1 MVPDLAAQL
10 DITWVMIGAVL
21 VLFMQAGFLF
31 LEIGFSRRKSAGS
44 GVAKILVNLGIASLA
59 WWAVGWGVSS
69 ASGNELFG
77 TEGFFFHIGQT
88 VAGSTMGASDA
99 ALMLFGMLFCAVS
112 LAIVWGTT
120 LERIKLSAYVIYAVV
135 FAAVIYPLVAHAVYG
150 GGLLSDIG
158 GRPVMDFAGS
168 TVVHLTGA
176 VGGLAALLLL
186 GPRLGKYGPDGSTR
200 MIPGH
205 SIPMVGLGVM
215 ILWVGWFGFNAG
227 STFGT
232 GGNFMAVVALNT
244 QLAAAGG
251 VIAALAT
258 VRIMR
263 RTVDVAMVANGAIAG
278 LVAITAGSGFVDFQ
292 AAPVIG
298 AVGGVIVVYG
308 SIRIERLRLDDPV
321 GALSAHGLAGI
332 WGTLA
337 VGLFAAPGLI
347 LDGAAPGVFYGLTGA
362 APLGATLGQ
371 LGVQAIGVV
380 AAFAFV
386 FLLSWATF
394 AALRATIGIRVSEE
408 EELAGLDISA
418 HGTYGYPEYF
428 ADSSASGGFPEGSF
442 LDPYVRPGPQASL
455 MRADPR
461 TGPGGLGERAHAER
475 IRVTT
480 VRNPGGYENSNPGG
494 SR

>member
-1 MVPDLAAQL
+1 MIKDLATQL

-59 WWAVGWGVSS
+59 WWAVGWGVAS
-69 ASGNELFG
+69 ASGNRLFG
-77 TEGFFFHIGQT
+77 TEGFFFHLGQN
-88 VAGSTMGASDA
+88 VGGIEMGAPDA

-135 FAAVIYPLVAHAVYG
+135 FATVIYPLVVHSVYG
-150 GGLLSDIG
+150 GGFLSDIG

-168 TVVHLTGA
+168 SVVHLTGA

-186 GPRLGKYGPDGSTR
+186 GPRLGKYGEDGSAR

-205 SIPMVGLGVM
+205 SVPMVGLGVL

-227 STFGT
+227 STLGT
-232 GGNFMAVVALNT
+232 DGNFMAVVALNT
-244 QLAAAGG
+244 QLAAAAG
-251 VIAALAT
+251 VLGALVTTWAL
-258 VRIMR
+258 R
-263 RTVDVAMVANGAIAG
+263 RTVDVSMVANGAIAG
-278 LVAITAGSGFVDFQ
+278 LVAITAGCGFVSFW
-292 AAPVIG
+292 AAPAIG
-298 AVGGVIVVYG
+298 AVGGAIVVSG
-308 SIRIERLRLDDPV
+308 SIKLDALRLDDPV
-321 GALSAHGLAGI
+321 GALSAHGLSGV

-337 VGLFAAPGLI
+337 VGLFAAPGLV
-347 LDGAAPGVFYGLTGA
+347 LHGAAPGVFYGLSGA
-362 APLGATLGQ
+362 APLGSALGQ
-371 LGVQAIGVV
+371 LGVQAIGVMATF
-380 AAFAFV
+380 AAV
-386 FLLSWATF
+386 FLLSYITF
-394 AALRATIGIRVSEE
+394 AALKATIGIRVTEE

-428 ADSSASGGFPEGSF
+428 ADDRREGARFPGA
-442 LDPYVRPGPQASL
+442 DPYVRPEAAINLIRTVAPSGQAGPA
-455 MRADPR
+455 
-461 TGPGGLGERAHAER
+461 AEAR
-475 IRVTT
+475 ITAA
-480 VRNPGGYENSNPGG
+480 PDKGSPENRNPGG

>member
-1 MVPDLAAQL
+1 MVFDLATQL
-10 DITWVMIGAVL
+10 DVTWVMIGVVL

-69 ASGNELFG
+69 PSGNVLFG
-77 TEGFFFHIGQT
+77 TEGFFFHLGQK
-88 VAGSTMGASDA
+88 VGGITMAAPDA

-120 LERIKLSAYVIYAVV
+120 LERIKLSAYVIYAIV
-135 FAAVIYPLVAHAVYG
+135 FAAVIYPLVAHSVYG

-168 TVVHLTGA
+168 SVVHLTGA

-205 SIPMVGLGVM
+205 SIPMVGLGVL

-232 GGNFMAVVALNT
+232 EGSFMAVVALNT
-244 QLAAAGG
+244 QLAAAAG
-251 VIAALAT
+251 VAAALVT

-263 RTVDVAMVANGAIAG
+263 RTVDVSMVANGAIAG
-278 LVAITAGSGFVDFQ
+278 LVAITAGAGFVSSW

-298 AVGGVIVVYG
+298 AVGGVIVVRG
-308 SIRIERLRLDDPV
+308 SIRLDSIGLDDPV

-347 LDGAAPGVFYGLTGA
+347 LDGAAPGVFYALFGGASTGA
-362 APLGATLGQ
+362 AFGQ
-371 LGVQAIGVV
+371 LGVQAVGVGATFV
-380 AAFAFV
+380 AV
-386 FLLSWATF
+386 FLLSYATF
-394 AALRATIGIRVSEE
+394 FALKATIGIRVSEE

-428 ADSSASGGFPEGSF
+428 ADSPGTGSGVPAGSF
-442 LDPYVRPGPQASL
+442 FDPYVWPGPQASL
-455 MRADPR
+455 MRADLR
-461 TGPGGLGERAHAER
+461 AGPGGADEQMH
-475 IRVTT
+475 VTT
-480 VRNPGGYENSNPGG
+480 VRDAGGPENSNPGG
-494 SR
+494 PR